1 MPPLLL
7 LIKSVIDNKLILMQY
22 IPIQGLTMPV
32 SGINM
37 PVMGTYADALFTK
50 TQQRVLAVLF
60 GQPQR
65 SFYANELIGLAQS
78 GSGAVQRE
86 LARLEASGLVTV
98 HRIGNQK
105 HYQANRD
112 APIFEELRGIVL
124 KTFGV
129 VDVLRAALAPLWPQI
144 NLAFI
149 YGSLARG
156 TERAGSDVDVMVI
169 GALPSNAELLEA
181 LLPAHVRLGRVVNP
195 TLYTPDEFAQRVRD
209 GKSFIMRV
217 LEQPKILVKGTEHDM
232 LRLAGAGE
240 PGPHRQTQG
249 GTT

>member
-1 MPPLLL
+1 
-7 LIKSVIDNKLILMQY
+7 
-22 IPIQGLTMPV
+22 
-32 SGINM
+32 
-37 PVMGTYADALFTK
+37 MGTYADALFTK

-60 GQPQR
+60 GQSQR

-124 KTFGV
+124 KTFGAA
-129 VDVLRAALAPLWPQI
+129 DVLRNALAPLWP
-144 NLAFI
+144 LVDVAFI

-156 TERAGSDVDVMVI
+156 SEHAGSDVDLMVI
-169 GALPSNAELLEA
+169 GLLPSNAELLEA
-181 LLPAHVRLGRVVNP
+181 LLPARVQLGRVVNP
-195 TLYTPDEFAQRVRD
+195 TLYTSDEFAQRVRD

-217 LEQPKILVKGTEHDM
+217 LEHPKIFVKGAEHDI

-240 PGPHRQTQG
+240 SGPDRQAEG
-249 GTT
+249 GTA